1 MANGR
6 TALAVTKDD
15 LRWAYERQEFL
26 IHYQP
31 QVDLKT
37 GQIVALEALVRWN
50 KPGTGLIPPLDF
62 IPLAEQ
68 TGLIVPI
75 GEWVLRSAC
84 MQTFRWQK
92 EGLPPLTIA
101 VNLSARQFQQQD
113 LSAQIAEALR
123 VSGLSPRQLD
133 LEITESHAMQ
143 DANFTLSVFHDLQAM
158 GVRISID
165 DFGTGYSS
173 LGFLKQFPINTLK
186 IDRSFVK
193 DLAKDAKDEAIVSAI
208 IVLAHRLGLDVV
220 AEGVETEA
228 ELAILRRHQCDRM
241 QGYFF
246 SKPLPAAEIEALLR
260 SGKSLPIQ
268 A

>member
-1 MANGR
+1 MEKV
-6 TALAVTKDD
+6 AVSITKEN
-15 LRWAYERQEFL
+15 LRQAYERQEFL

-31 QVDLKT
+31 VLDLKT
-37 GQIVALEALVRWN
+37 GKVVAVEALVRWAMPN
-50 KPGTGLIPPLDF
+50 AGLIPPLDF

-75 GEWVLRSAC
+75 GEWVLRTAC
-84 MQTFRWQK
+84 MQTRTWEK
-92 EGLPPLTIA
+92 AGLPPLSIA

-113 LSAQIAEALR
+113 LVVHIADALR
-123 VSGLSPRQLD
+123 DSGLSPSQLD

-143 DANFTLSVFHDLQAM
+143 DADFTLSVFHDLQAM

-193 DLAKDAKDEAIVSAI
+193 DLATDPKDEAIVSAI

-228 ELAILRRHQCDRM
+228 EMHILKRHHCNRM

-246 SKPLPAAEIEALLR
+246 SKPLAAIDLEALLR
-260 SGKSLPIQ
+260 AGKSLPI
-268 A
+268 